1 MIGVGV
7 AGAYMCAPVCV
18 SVYII
23 TRFSTQSC
31 QPHFISFTESLQWDL
46 GVLSPS
52 RVHGICWDKTLSK
65 ASLKRVWIFT
75 EEKKRRERCK
85 YIWGGFFFLSF
96 LAVFA
101 TENSRALP
109 CLSGLAQRGQ
119 YAHIRHQRT
128 ALLHA
133 FLGRKVCEDVVYLR
147 WGVGVQI
154 SEGWGQIQA
163 NWVFKIKKYNWL
175 KRRGRK
181 ADLKRYIFFF
191 IAIPPIERTFCWVG
205 RGGCLPRTSNSVCS
219 TILFLNSSADFIP
232 GML

>member
-52 RVHGICWDKTLSK
+52 RVHCICWDKTLSK

-85 YIWGGFFFLSF
+85 YIWGGFFFSF
-96 LAVFA
+96 
-101 TENSRALP
+101 
-109 CLSGLAQRGQ
+109 
-119 YAHIRHQRT
+119 
-128 ALLHA
+128 
-133 FLGRKVCEDVVYLR
+133 FLGSICNWEQQSPPLSLWPCSAWPVCTYTASENGPAPCFLGKEGL
-147 WGVGVQI
+147 WGCGLFEVG
-154 SEGWGQIQA
+154 
-163 NWVFKIKKYNWL
+163 
-175 KRRGRK
+175 
-181 ADLKRYIFFF
+181 
-191 IAIPPIERTFCWVG
+191 
-205 RGGCLPRTSNSVCS
+205 GG
-219 TILFLNSSADFIP
+219 SADIR
-232 GML
+232 GMRSNPSKLGF